1 MNLTEQPQDS
11 HDCVIELH
19 DDDPVALAV
28 VLLMYYSN
36 GDRWIES
43 VWERCCTLRVLQQ
56 ANMKGIDQVGLCTQN
71 LLSRELILDLQVK
84 VRNIAL
90 KYMSHDIAASV
101 VDQYPY
107 EVAKDRDLWTPSK
120 DPFELAEHVFDDD
133 LEFLLGSRADDQLF
147 KSVVN
152 HLAKHWTWL
161 RDFDGRVQST
171 GARAVRKWLA
181 VRPWIVIEVT
191 DIICHD
197 RDELR
202 GRSEWPEPYQ
212 S

>member
-1 MNLTEQPQDS
+1 MLS
-11 HDCVIELH
+11 I
-19 DDDPVALAV
+19 
-28 VLLMYYSN
+28 YYGN

-43 VWERCCTLRVLQQ
+43 VLERCFTLRVLEQ
-56 ANMKGIDQVGLCTQN
+56 AHIGRTDQIGRHTREM
-71 LLSRELILDLQVK
+71 LSREPTLDLHVN

-90 KYMSHDIAASV
+90 KFMSFDIAAAV
-101 VDQYPY
+101 VDQYLY
-107 EVAKDRDLWTPSK
+107 EVTEGRDLRVSSK
-120 DPFELAEHVFDDD
+120 NPFELAEHIFDDD
-133 LEFLLGSRADDQLF
+133 LELLMGSRADNQLF
-147 KSVVN
+147 ESVVN

-181 VRPWIVIEVT
+181 VRPWIVMEVT

-202 GRSEWPEPYQ
+202 GRSEWSQ
-212 S
+212 AC